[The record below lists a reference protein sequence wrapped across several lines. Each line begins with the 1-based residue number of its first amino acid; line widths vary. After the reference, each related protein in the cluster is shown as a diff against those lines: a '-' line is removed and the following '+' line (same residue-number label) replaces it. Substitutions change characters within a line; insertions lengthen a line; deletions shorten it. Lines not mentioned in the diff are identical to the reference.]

1 MTELNNPWR
10 QKYRRG
16 LVEQERLDGTI
27 ESQKKM
33 LLRAVLN
40 LSDAACGRD
49 VGLNERLHT
58 IISSIKVNDVTGL
71 DRMLKSLPRVTE
83 EVKKRQ
89 QAQWNEITDLMVT
102 IASQAQKQTPSTN
115 LKSTINYFKKQL
127 PKSSP
132 SSMGVAVKKH
142 IDQLIHIQEQA
153 ISDASTSKKGL
164 FEQLFKDKS
173 ASESPVSLNLQA
185 DASDEI
191 NTEYQIQA
199 AVPIIIIPLVGVES
213 WVEVDASALI
223 KESVYSG
230 ELLAKDPQTVDDV
243 ENQRARKAT
252 APAQQKECAQQTPP
266 EVISCLSVVLL
277 ELLDHF
283 KIAPAAQQKAIKA
296 RKQIAQGLR
305 WFELVPTLEDIRDFV
320 LQAHLDA
327 DKDYQQYLEHLYEE
341 LSDILSALGVS
352 IETEEQMR
360 AAANALQ
367 ENVSE
372 GMNNITR
379 ALGDNNTDTLK
390 QEVESHTKH

>member
-1 MTELNNPWR
+1 M
-10 QKYRRG
+10 
-16 LVEQERLDGTI
+16 
-27 ESQKKM
+27 
-33 LLRAVLN
+33 
-40 LSDAACGRD
+40 
-49 VGLNERLHT
+49 
-58 IISSIKVNDVTGL
+58 VN
-71 DRMLKSLPRVTE
+71 
-83 EVKKRQ
+83 
-89 QAQWNEITDLMVT
+89 
-102 IASQAQKQTPSTN
+102 IASQAQKKTPSAN
-115 LKSTINYFKKQL
+115 LKSTIDFFEKQ
-127 PKSSP
+127 PSKSSLY
-132 SSMGVAVKKH
+132 SMVEAIKKYL
-142 IDQLIHIQEQA
+142 DQLSYIQEQA

-191 NTEYQIQA
+191 NIEYQIQA
-199 AVPIIIIPLVGVES
+199 AAPIIIIPLVGVES
-213 WVEVDASALI
+213 WVEVDASALS

-266 EVISCLSVVLL
+266 EVLSRVSVILL

-283 KIAPAAQQKAIKA
+283 KTAPAAQQKAIKA

-390 QEVESHTKH
+390 QEVESHTKHWQLALTQFDKQSMLNDEGEGLRKQLYSLSGKVKEMEQNEKFMSDRLN